1 MKYLVITLMLAVVL
15 VSSVG
20 AGDSNKHSSLYM
32 DVTVH
37 KVDGGRVTFINNVGD
52 VFNFTDVTKT
62 FKVGERTTLEFAVAF
77 EREQDNTERFKVVDA
92 FYVVQDTRFTYP
104 DNSPDE
110 WKMFVGIGAIMLAML
125 FGGFLLGRI
134 NNNKPRPN
142 RRIVTV

>member
-1 MKYLVITLMLAVVL
+1 MRIVGIVFMLTMVL
-15 VSSVG
+15 VLSATAS
-20 AGDSNKHSSLYM
+20 DTDKHSSLYM
-32 DVTVH
+32 DVAVH

-52 VFNFTDVTKT
+52 VFDFTDVTKD
-62 FKVGERTTLEFAVAF
+62 FKVGDRTTLEFVV
-77 EREQDNTERFKVVDA
+77 DFKGEVFTVVDA

-104 DNSPDE
+104 NNNPEE
-110 WKMFVGIGAIMLAML
+110 WKMFIGIGGIILATL